1 MNAIYG
7 LEKDDQDD
15 QDGEDQQPSIGMS
28 GLNVE

>member
-7 LEKDDQDD
+7 LEKDDQND

>member
-7 LEKDDQDD
+7 LEKDDQDR
-15 QDGEDQQPSIGMS
+15 EDQQPSIGMS

>member
-7 LEKDDQDD
+7 LEKDD